1 MSITITAAEAAAKHA
16 NNLKNS
22 IEEIRRGVMA
32 VTENPMEKAA
42 AAKDKWVAGIRDSAD
57 KWAARVSAVSMEDWK
72 SAMLNKGVN
81 RIAEGVDAAI
91 PKTTAFFDRLL
102 PFEANLQARVNQ
114 MPDTSLEDSVNRA
127 STWIREMAK
136 FSG

>member
-1 MSITITAAEAAAKHA
+1 MSITINAAEAAQKHA
-16 NNLKNS
+16 TNLKNS
-22 IEEIRRGVMA
+22 IDEIRRGVNA

-57 KWAARVSAVSMEDWK
+57 KWAARVSAVTTEEWKASML
-72 SAMLNKGVN
+72 SKGVN

-91 PKTTAFFDRLL
+91 PKTTAFFEKLL
-102 PFEANLQARVNQ
+102 PFEANLQNRIEQ

-127 STWIREMAK
+127 TTWIREMAK
-136 FSG
+136 FSA